1 MGVTVAEPG
10 LASSPWLCRHCG
22 VPVSRG
28 NSGEWFHVA
37 ADSHATGPTVE
48 AELSGARWRQCRAED
63 LAAFVGSPSAFRQL
77 LVRVRRFGRHRQ
89 A

>member
-1 MGVTVAEPG
+1 VGVTVAEPG

-37 ADSHATGPTVE
+37 ADPHATGPKVE
-48 AELSGARWRQCRAED
+48 AELSGERWRQCRAED
-63 LAAFVGSPSAFRQL
+63 VAALVGPPSGFRQL
-77 LVRVRRFGRHRQ
+77 LVRVRRLGRRPQ
-89 A
+89 G

>member
-1 MGVTVAEPG
+1 VGVTVAEPD

-28 NSGEWFHVA
+28 NSGEWFHLA
-37 ADSHATGPTVE
+37 AGSHSTEPQTE
-48 AELSGARWRQCRAED
+48 AELSNARWRQCRAED
-63 LAAFVGSPSAFRQL
+63 VAAFVGPPSAFREL
-77 LVRVRRFGRHRQ
+77 LVRMRRLGRHPK